1 MQVADQRSAASLQR
15 CSHRFLT
22 TLLLLLLL
30 QLSFSMFWA
39 DQLRLWHAICQV
51 QH

>member
-1 MQVADQRSAASLQR
+1 MLVLAQRSAASSQR

-22 TLLLLLLL
+22 LLLLLLL
-30 QLSFSMFWA
+30 SFSTFWA
-39 DQLRLWHAICQV
+39 DQLRLWRAICQV

>member
-1 MQVADQRSAASLQR
+1 MLVLAQRSAASSQR
-15 CSHRFLT
+15 CSHRLLT
-22 TLLLLLLL
+22 TLLLLLL
-30 QLSFSMFWA
+30 SFVMFWA